1 MTLQKHSGIRQLL
14 YAFDQTLLIHQSYTT
29 AKPWNKMLINRDIS
43 WDMLGNVKNPIW
55 SRSRITKKFRDRN
68 WGSDISSNNVDNWER
83 N

>member
-1 MTLQKHSGIRQLL
+1 
-14 YAFDQTLLIHQSYTT
+14 
-29 AKPWNKMLINRDIS
+29 MLINRDIS